1 MEKYYYNKKD
11 IMEITGYKED
21 KARQIIKQLNLE
33 LEELYKNENKP
44 IYIIKSGVPIW
55 FFKKMTGI
63 ERSE

>member
-1 MEKYYYNKKD
+1 
-11 IMEITGYKED
+11 MEITGYKED

-44 IYIIKSGVPIW
+44 IYIIKSGVPIL